1 MIRPILS
8 FAFLLLVSFNLQAQ
22 KADGTI
28 GSIVKTEL
36 EFNDDVQKKGINKAF
51 SKYID
56 KEGVTFNPNLTTLK
70 EHYSGKEIIGF
81 HYLNWQPQYG
91 MISKKGDLGFITG
104 PFNFSD
110 GDVKNNGHYLSIWK
124 NVYGKWK
131 LALHISINHP
141 MLENNLKPEFYNP
154 TNFRYTQLL
163 GPKKIQMR
171 EDIVFSTDVLLGKS
185 FKKTGNKDLNEFYD
199 AKARLYFPGN
209 IPLIGKK
216 DILDFVK
223 KQKLIFQD
231 SAPSY
236 VDRALSGD
244 LAYTY
249 GETTISQKN
258 YSYVRVWKLS
268 DDMKWN
274 ILVDFY
280 NLKKTS

>member
-1 MIRPILS
+1 MIKLILS

-36 EFNDDVQKKGINKAF
+36 EFNNDVQKKGINKAF

-56 KEGVTFNPNLTTLK
+56 KDGVTFKPNLIKLE

-110 GDVKNNGHYLSIWK
+110 GDVKDNGHYLSIWK

-131 LALHISINHP
+131 LALQISINHP
-141 MLENNLKPEFYNP
+141 LLENNLKPEFHNP

-185 FKKTGNKDLNEFYD
+185 VKMSKNNNLAEFYD
-199 AKARLYFPGN
+199 TKAKFYFPEN
-209 IPLIGKK
+209 IPLISKK
-216 DILDFVK
+216 DILDFVN

-249 GETTISQKN
+249 GEATISQKKYN
-258 YSYVRVWKLS
+258 YVRVWKLS

-274 ILVDFY
+274 IIVDFY
-280 NLKKTS
+280 NLKKDS